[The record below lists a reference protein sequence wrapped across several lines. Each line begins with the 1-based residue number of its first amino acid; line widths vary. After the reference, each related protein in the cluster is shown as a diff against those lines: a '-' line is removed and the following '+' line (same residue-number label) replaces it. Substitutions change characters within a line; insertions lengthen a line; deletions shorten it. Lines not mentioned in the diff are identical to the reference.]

1 MGFRKQLFGRP
12 AGTREEACEAH
23 GRGHRKLSRSAST
36 DTPTQPGV
44 VSSGRF
50 KPLEAVFAAKFGYA
64 AAQPRQFRPH
74 TAFQIVQHRACLPLR
89 KTGDHRHRA
98 VGAWAKAD
106 GAHHR

>member
-1 MGFRKQLFGRP
+1 VGFRKQLFGRP

-74 TAFQIVQHRACLPLR
+74 TAFQIVQHRAVPAPQEDWRSPPSCGR
-89 KTGDHRHRA
+89 G
-98 VGAWAKAD
+98 VGQ
-106 GAHHR
+106 G